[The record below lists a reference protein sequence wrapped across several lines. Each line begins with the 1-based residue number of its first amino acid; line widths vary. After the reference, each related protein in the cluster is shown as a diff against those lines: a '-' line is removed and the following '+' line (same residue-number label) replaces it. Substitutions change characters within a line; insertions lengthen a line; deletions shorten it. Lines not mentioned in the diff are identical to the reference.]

1 MKIAKLDLPDS
12 AIEFLHSQGF
22 EKLYPPQADS
32 VKSGLMDGKNI
43 LVSAPTASG
52 KTLIAMLAMLSHLS
66 KNNSDNNNDD
76 SNHNGIGKKVIYLS
90 PLRALAAEKFTE
102 FKKLEKISLGKK
114 IKVGISTGD
123 FENLEK
129 NLEKN
134 NILILTN
141 EKMDSIIRHG
151 AEWIEDIG
159 LVISDEVHLIGDES
173 RGPTLE
179 MILTQLKLLET
190 KPQIVG
196 LSATITNSEELSD
209 WLGCNLV
216 KNDWRPVP
224 LSEGVC
230 DGGEVTM
237 SDGKTFEVERSIRGT
252 PIDLGVQSVKEGGQS
267 LVFAETR
274 TRSKSLATKAADAVS
289 QVLEKKDLK
298 NLEKTSKK
306 IMSENEHTELVKT
319 LALLI
324 KKGVAFH
331 HAGLNQNCRGTVET
345 EFRKGTIKLL
355 SSTPTLAAGVNLPA
369 RRVVISNINRYNAKV
384 GANRPI
390 SILEYKQLCG
400 RAGRPQY
407 DDYGESIIVG
417 NGNTEDLI
425 DYYIN
430 GEPEPII
437 SKITDDKSLRTHVL
451 SVVVTNPGIKK
462 DDILEFFLQTL
473 GGMQSR
479 KPTIKFAIDISL
491 RFLSS
496 EYLIVKKGERYAATE
511 FGKKTSMLYI
521 DPLTATSFRD
531 AVENVSPDGKHTFG
545 FLHLISKCDE
555 FFPKFSLR
563 NKDYGAASVLIE
575 NNSSELLESISEYDC
590 SRSLLALNAW
600 ITESSELSL
609 SDNLGIES
617 GDMHRMAETA
627 NWLSYCL
634 REISKHVERADLLD
648 ELDNLR
654 KRIVYGIREELLDLV
669 RVKGIGRVRARIL
682 YKNNIRNLDDL
693 AKIPVNKLAE
703 IDKIG
708 STIADN
714 IKTELRR
721 IRY

>member
-1 MKIAKLDLPDS
+1 MKIEKLDLPEP
-12 AIEFLHSQGF
+12 AIEFLKSQGF

-32 VKSGLMDGKNI
+32 VKSGLLGEQSI

-52 KTLIAMLAMLSHLS
+52 KTLIAMLAMLSYLS
-66 KNNSDNNNDD
+66 KNK
-76 SNHNGIGKKVIYLS
+76 GKVIYLS
-90 PLRALAAEKFTE
+90 PLRALAAEKLSE
-102 FKKLEKISLGKK
+102 FKKLEKIPLGNK

-123 FENLEK
+123 FESLEK

-134 NILILTN
+134 NVLILTN
-141 EKMDSIIRHG
+141 EKMDSVIRHG
-151 AEWIEDIG
+151 AEWIEEIG
-159 LVISDEVHLIGDES
+159 LVITDEVHLIGDES

-179 MILTQLKLLET
+179 MVLTQLKRLDT

-196 LSATITNSEELSD
+196 LSATITNSDEIAD
-209 WLGCNLV
+209 WLDCKLV

-230 DGGEVTM
+230 DAGEVTM
-237 SDGKTFEVERSIRGT
+237 SNGKTFEIERSLRGT
-252 PIDLGVQSVKEGGQS
+252 PIDLGVQSVQQGGQS

-289 QVLEKKDLK
+289 QILEKKDLTE
-298 NLEKTSKK
+298 LEKTSKK
-306 IMSENEHTELVKT
+306 ILSQNEHTDLVKT
-319 LALLI
+319 LALLV

-331 HAGLNQNCRGTVET
+331 HAGLNQKCRETIET

-369 RRVVISNINRYNAKV
+369 RRVVISNVNRYNAKV

-417 NGNTEDLI
+417 NGNIEDLI
-425 DYYIN
+425 DHYIN
-430 GEPEPII
+430 GEPEPIV

-451 SVVVTNPGIKK
+451 SVIVTNPGIKK
-462 DDILEFFLQTL
+462 DEILEFFLQTL
-473 GGMQSR
+473 GGLQSR

-511 FGKKTSMLYI
+511 FGKKTSMLYV
-521 DPLTATSFRD
+521 DPLTATYFRD
-531 AVENVSPDGKHTFG
+531 AVENVSQDRSHPFG
-545 FLHLISKCDE
+545 FLHLISNCEE

-563 NKDYGAASVLIE
+563 NKDYESASLLIE
-575 NNSSELLESISEYDC
+575 NNSSELLEPISEYDC
-590 SRSLLALNAW
+590 SRSLLALHAW

-609 SDNLGIES
+609 SDSLGIES

-627 NWLSYCL
+627 NWLLYCL
-634 REISKHVERADLLD
+634 REISKHVERADLLE

-682 YKNNIRNLDDL
+682 YKHGIKNLNDL
-693 AKIPVNKLAE
+693 AKTPVDKLAE

-714 IKTELRR
+714 IKSELRKV
-721 IRY
+721 RY

>member
-1 MKIAKLDLPDS
+1 MKIEKLDLPDT
-12 AIEFLHSQGF
+12 AIEFLKSQGY

-32 VKSGLMDGKNI
+32 VESGLLDGKSI

-52 KTLIAMLAMLSHLS
+52 KTLIAMLAMISYLS
-66 KNNSDNNNDD
+66 KND
-76 SNHNGIGKKVIYLS
+76 GKVIYLS
-90 PLRALAAEKFTE
+90 PLRALAAEKFLE
-102 FKKLEKISLGKK
+102 FKKLEKVVLEKK
-114 IKVGISTGD
+114 VKVSISTGD
-123 FENLEK
+123 YENIEK
-129 NLEKN
+129 NLEKSN
-134 NILILTN
+134 VLILTN

-151 AEWIEDIG
+151 AEWVEEIG
-159 LVISDEVHLIGDES
+159 LVIADEVHLIGDEN

-190 KPQIVG
+190 NPQIVG
-196 LSATITNSEELSD
+196 LSATITNSDEIAD
-209 WLGCNLV
+209 WLDCKLV

-230 DGGEVTM
+230 DAGEVTM
-237 SDGKTFEVERSIRGT
+237 NDGKVFSVERSICGT

-274 TRSKSLATKAADAVS
+274 NRSKSLATKAADVIS
-289 QVLEKKDLK
+289 KILEKKDLME
-298 NLEKTSKK
+298 LEKTSKK
-306 IMSENEHTELVKT
+306 ILAENEHTELIKT
-319 LALLI
+319 LAFLV

-331 HAGLNQNCRGTVET
+331 HAGLNQNCRQTIET

-369 RRVVISNINRYNAKV
+369 RRVIISSINRYNAKV

-407 DDYGESIIVG
+407 DDYGEAIIVG

-437 SKITDDKSLRTHVL
+437 SKITDDKSLRTHIL
-451 SVVVTNPGIKK
+451 SLVTTHPGIKK
-462 DDILEFFLQTL
+462 DEILEFFLQTL
-473 GGMQSR
+473 GGLQSR

-496 EYLIVKKGERYAATE
+496 EYLLIKKGERYAATE

-521 DPLTATSFRD
+521 DPLTATYFRD
-531 AVENVSPDGKHTFG
+531 ALENVSQDRKHTFG
-545 FLHLISKCDE
+545 FLHLISNCEE

-563 NKDYGAASVLIE
+563 NKDYEAVSLLIE
-575 NNSSELLESISEYDC
+575 NNSSELLEPISEYDC
-590 SRSLLALNAW
+590 SRSLLALHAW

-609 SDNLGIES
+609 SDNFGIES

-634 REISKHVERADLLD
+634 REISKHVERADLLE
-648 ELDNLR
+648 ELGNLR
-654 KRIVYGIREELLDLV
+654 KRIVYGIREELLELV
-669 RVKGIGRVRARIL
+669 QIKGIGRVRARVL
-682 YKNNIRNLDDL
+682 YKHKIKNLNDL

-708 STIADN
+708 STLADN
-714 IKTELRR
+714 IKSELRKV
-721 IRY
+721 RY

>member
-1 MKIAKLDLPDS
+1 MNIDKLKLPES
-12 AIEFLHSQGF
+12 AIKFLKSQGYT
-22 EKLYPPQADS
+22 KLYPPQADS
-32 VKSGLMDGKNI
+32 VKSGLLDGKSI

-52 KTLIAMLAMLSHLS
+52 KTLIAMLAIMSYL
-66 KNNSDNNNDD
+66 
-76 SNHNGIGKKVIYLS
+76 SNHKGKVIYLS

-102 FKKLEKISLGKK
+102 FKKLEKVALGN
-114 IKVGISTGD
+114 KVKVAISTGD
-123 FENLEK
+123 FENIEK
-129 NLEKN
+129 NLEISN
-134 NILILTN
+134 LLILTN
-141 EKMDSIIRHG
+141 EKMDSIIRHS
-151 AEWIEDIG
+151 AEWVDEIG
-159 LVISDEVHLIGDES
+159 LVISDEVHLIGDEN

-196 LSATITNSEELSD
+196 LSATITNSDEIAD
-209 WLGCNLV
+209 WLECTLV

-230 DGGEVTM
+230 DEGQVTM
-237 SDGKTFEVERSIRGT
+237 SDGKTFEVERTLMGT
-252 PIDLGVQSVKEGGQS
+252 PIDLGVQSVKQGGQS

-274 TRSKSLATKAADAVS
+274 VRSKSLATKAADTIF
-289 QVLEKKDLK
+289 QMLDKKEILE
-298 NLEKTSKK
+298 LEKTSKK
-306 IMSENEHTELVKT
+306 LLSENEHTELVKT
-319 LALLI
+319 LALLV

-331 HAGLNQNCRGTVET
+331 HAGLNQKCRQTIEG

-425 DYYIN
+425 EYYIN

-437 SKITDDKSLRTHVL
+437 SKITDDKSLRTHIL
-451 SVVVTNPGIKK
+451 SVIVTHPGIKK
-462 DDILEFFLQTL
+462 EDILEFFLQTL
-473 GGMQSR
+473 GGLQTR
-479 KPTIKFAIDISL
+479 KPTLKFAIDISL

-496 EYLIVKKGERYAATE
+496 KFLIIKKGERYAATE

-521 DPLTATSFRD
+521 DPLTATYFRD
-531 AVENVSPDGKHTFG
+531 SIENVSQERKHTFG
-545 FLHLISKCDE
+545 FLHLITNCEE

-563 NKDYGAASVLIE
+563 QKDYETASLMIE
-575 NNSSELLESISEYDC
+575 NNSSQLLEPISEYDC
-590 SRSLLALNAW
+590 SRSLLALQSW
-600 ITESSELSL
+600 ITESTELSL
-609 SDNLGIES
+609 SDSLGMES
-617 GDMHRMAETA
+617 GDVHRMTENA

-634 REISKHVERADLLD
+634 REISKHVERVDLLE
-648 ELDNLR
+648 ELSDLR
-654 KRIVYGIREELLDLV
+654 NRVVYGIREELLDLV
-669 RVKGIGRVRARIL
+669 KVKGIGRVRARIL
-682 YKNNIRNLDDL
+682 FKHGIKDL
-693 AKIPVNKLAE
+693 EDLKKIPVNKLGE

-708 STIADN
+708 STIADK
-714 IKTELRR
+714 IKEELRKVR
-721 IRY
+721 

>member
-1 MKIAKLDLPDS
+1 MKIDKLDLPDA
-12 AIEFLHSQGF
+12 AIEFLKSQGY

-32 VKSGLMDGKNI
+32 IKSGLLDGKSI

-52 KTLIAMLAMLSHLS
+52 KTLIAMLAMINYLS
-66 KNNSDNNNDD
+66 KNN
-76 SNHNGIGKKVIYLS
+76 GKVIYLS
-90 PLRALAAEKFTE
+90 PLRALAAEKFSE
-102 FKKLEKISLGKK
+102 FKKLEKVALGKK
-114 IKVGISTGD
+114 VKVGISTGD
-123 FENLEK
+123 YENIEK
-129 NLEKN
+129 NLEN
-134 NILILTN
+134 SNVLILTN

-151 AEWIEDIG
+151 AEWVEEIG
-159 LVISDEVHLIGDES
+159 LVIADEVHLIGDEN

-179 MILTQLKLLET
+179 MVLTQLKLLET
-190 KPQIVG
+190 NPQIVG
-196 LSATITNSEELSD
+196 LSATITNSDEIAD
-209 WLGCNLV
+209 WLNCKLV

-230 DGGEVTM
+230 DAGEITM
-237 SDGKTFEVERSIRGT
+237 NDGKVFSVERSVCGT

-267 LVFAETR
+267 LIFAETR
-274 TRSKSLATKAADAVS
+274 NRSKSLATKAADAIS
-289 QVLEKKDLK
+289 QILEKKDLEE
-298 NLEKTSKK
+298 LQKTSKK
-306 IMSENEHTELVKT
+306 ILLENEHTELIKT
-319 LALLI
+319 LAFLV

-331 HAGLNQNCRGTVET
+331 HAGLNQNCRQTIET

-369 RRVVISNINRYNAKV
+369 RRVVISSINRYNAKV

-407 DDYGESIIVG
+407 DDYGEAIIVG

-437 SKITDDKSLRTHVL
+437 SKITDDKSLRTHIL
-451 SVVVTNPGIKK
+451 SVVVTHPGIKK
-462 DDILEFFLQTL
+462 DEILEFFLQTL
-473 GGMQSR
+473 GGLQSR

-496 EYLIVKKGERYAATE
+496 EYLLIKKGERYAATE

-521 DPLTATSFRD
+521 DPLTATYFRD
-531 AVENVSPDGKHTFG
+531 AIENVSQDRKHTFG
-545 FLHLISKCDE
+545 FLHLISNCEE

-563 NKDYGAASVLIE
+563 KKDYESASLLIE
-575 NNSSELLESISEYDC
+575 NNSSELLEQISEYDC
-590 SRSLLALNAW
+590 SRSLLALHAW

-609 SDNLGIES
+609 SDNFGVES

-634 REISKHVERADLLD
+634 REISKHVERADLLE
-648 ELDNLR
+648 ELGNLR
-654 KRIVYGIREELLDLV
+654 KRIVYGIREELLELV
-669 RVKGIGRVRARIL
+669 RIKGIGRIRARIL
-682 YKNNIRNLDDL
+682 YKHRIKNLDDL

-708 STIADN
+708 STLADN
-714 IKTELRR
+714 IKSELRKVR
-721 IRY
+721 

>member
-1 MKIAKLDLPDS
+1 MKIEKLKLPES
-12 AIEFLHSQGF
+12 AIEFLKSQGF
-22 EKLYPPQADS
+22 AKLYPPQADS
-32 VKSGLMDGKNI
+32 VKSGLLDGKSI

-52 KTLIAMLAMLSHLS
+52 KTLIAMLAMMSYLS
-66 KNNSDNNNDD
+66 KNK
-76 SNHNGIGKKVIYLS
+76 GKVIYLS

-102 FKKLEKISLGKK
+102 FKKLEKVALGN
-114 IKVGISTGD
+114 KVKVAISTGD
-123 FENLEK
+123 FENIEK
-129 NLEKN
+129 NLEKSN
-134 NILILTN
+134 VLILTN

-151 AEWIEDIG
+151 AEWVDDIG

-179 MILTQLKLLET
+179 MILTQLKLLES

-196 LSATITNSEELSD
+196 LSATITNSDEIAD
-209 WLGCNLV
+209 WLECKLV

-230 DGGEVTM
+230 DEGQVTM
-237 SDGKTFEVERSIRGT
+237 SNGETFEVERSLRGT
-252 PIDLGVQSVKEGGQS
+252 PIDLGVQSVQQGGQS

-274 TRSKSLATKAADAVS
+274 TRSKSLATKASDIIS
-289 QVLEKKDLK
+289 QILEKKEITQ
-298 NLEKTSKK
+298 LEKTSKK
-306 IMSENEHTELVKT
+306 LLSENEHTELVKT
-319 LALLI
+319 LALLV

-331 HAGLNQNCRGTVET
+331 HAGLNQKCRGTIES

-369 RRVVISNINRYNAKV
+369 RRVIISNINRYNAKV

-407 DDYGESIIVG
+407 DDFGESIIVG
-417 NGNTEDLI
+417 NGNIEDLI
-425 DYYIN
+425 EYYIN
-430 GEPEPII
+430 GEPEPIE
-437 SKITDDKSLRTHVL
+437 SKITDDKSLRTHIL
-451 SVVVTNPGIKK
+451 SVIVTHPGIKK
-462 DDILEFFLQTL
+462 EAIMEFFLQTL
-473 GGMQSR
+473 GGLQSR

-496 EYLIVKKGERYAATE
+496 KFLIIKKGERYAATE

-521 DPLTATSFRD
+521 DPLTATYFRD
-531 AVENVSPDGKHTFG
+531 SIENVSEERKHTFG
-545 FLHLISKCDE
+545 FLHLITNCEE

-563 NKDYGAASVLIE
+563 QKDYETASLMIE
-575 NNSSELLESISEYDC
+575 NNSSQLLEPISEYDC
-590 SRSLLALNAW
+590 SRSLLALQSW
-600 ITESSELSL
+600 ITESTELSL
-609 SDNLGIES
+609 SDSLGIES
-617 GDMHRMAETA
+617 GDMHRMTENA

-634 REISKHVERADLLD
+634 REISKHVERADLLE
-648 ELDNLR
+648 ELGDLR
-654 KRIVYGIREELLDLV
+654 NRVVYGIREELLDLV

-682 YKNNIRNLDDL
+682 FKHGIKNLDDL
-693 AKIPVNKLAE
+693 RKIPVNKLAE

-714 IKTELRR
+714 IKAELRR
-721 IRY
+721 VR

>member
-1 MKIAKLDLPDS
+1 MKIEKLDLPDS
-12 AIEFLHSQGF
+12 AIEFLKSQGF
-22 EKLYPPQADS
+22 EKLYPPQVDS
-32 VKSGLMDGKNI
+32 VKSGLLDGKSI

-52 KTLIAMLAMLSHLS
+52 KTLIAMLAMFSYLS
-66 KNNSDNNNDD
+66 KNN
-76 SNHNGIGKKVIYLS
+76 GKVIYLS

-102 FKKLEKISLGKK
+102 FKKLEKITLGKK

-123 FENLEK
+123 FDGIEK
-129 NLEKN
+129 NLEKSD
-134 NILILTN
+134 ILILTN
-141 EKMDSIIRHG
+141 EKMDSVIRHG
-151 AEWIEDIG
+151 VEWIDEIG
-159 LVISDEVHLIGDES
+159 LVISDEVHLIGDEN

-179 MILTQLKLLET
+179 MILTQLKLLDT
-190 KPQIVG
+190 KPQMVG
-196 LSATITNSEELSD
+196 LSATITNSDEIAN
-209 WLGCNLV
+209 WLDCTLV

-237 SDGKTFEVERSIRGT
+237 SNGNTFEIERSLRGT
-252 PIDLGVQSVKEGGQS
+252 PIDLGVQSVKQGGQS

-274 TRSKSLATKAADAVS
+274 TRSKSLATKAADVIS
-289 QVLEKKDLK
+289 QMLEKNDLK
-298 NLEKTSKK
+298 ELEKTSKK
-306 IMSENEHTELVKT
+306 ILSQNENTEIVKT
-319 LALLI
+319 LALLV

-331 HAGLNQNCRGTVET
+331 HAGLNQNCREIIEK
-345 EFRKGTIKLL
+345 EFRNGTIKLL

-369 RRVVISNINRYNAKV
+369 RRVVISNVNRYNAKV
-384 GANRPI
+384 GRNMPI

-417 NGNTEDLI
+417 SGNTEDLTEH
-425 DYYIN
+425 YIN

-437 SKITDDKSLRTHVL
+437 SKITDDKSLRTHIL
-451 SVVVTNPGIKK
+451 SVIVTHPGIKK
-462 DDILEFFLQTL
+462 DEILEFFLQTL
-473 GGMQSR
+473 GGLQSR

-496 EYLIVKKGERYAATE
+496 EFLIIKKSERYAATE
-511 FGKKTSMLYI
+511 FGQKTSMLYI
-521 DPLTATSFRD
+521 DPLTATHFRD
-531 AVENVSPDGKHTFG
+531 AVENVSQDRKHTFG
-545 FLHLISKCDE
+545 FLHLISSCEE

-563 NKDYGAASVLIE
+563 NKDYESVSLLIE
-575 NNSSELLESISEYDC
+575 NNSSELLEPISEYDC
-590 SRSLLALNAW
+590 SRSLLALQSW

-609 SDNLGIES
+609 SDSLSIES
-617 GDMHRMAETA
+617 GDMHRMAEMA

-634 REISKHVERADLLD
+634 REISKHVERPDLLE
-648 ELDNLR
+648 ELDDLR

-682 YKNNIRNLDDL
+682 YKHKIKNLDDL

-714 IKTELRR
+714 IKSELRKV
-721 IRY
+721 RY

>member
-1 MKIAKLDLPDS
+1 MKIEKLDLPDS
-12 AIEFLHSQGF
+12 AIEFLKSQGY

-32 VKSGLMDGKNI
+32 VKSGLLDGKSI

-52 KTLIAMLAMLSHLS
+52 KTLIAMLAMISYLS
-66 KNNSDNNNDD
+66 KNT
-76 SNHNGIGKKVIYLS
+76 GKVIYLS
-90 PLRALAAEKFTE
+90 PLRALAAEKFSE
-102 FKKLEKISLGKK
+102 FKKLEKVAIGN
-114 IKVGISTGD
+114 KVKVSISTGD
-123 FENLEK
+123 YENIEK
-129 NLEKN
+129 NLEKSN
-134 NILILTN
+134 VLILTN

-151 AEWIEDIG
+151 AEWVEEIG
-159 LVISDEVHLIGDES
+159 LVISDEVHLIGDEN

-196 LSATITNSEELSD
+196 LSATITNSDEIAD
-209 WLGCNLV
+209 WLDCKLV

-224 LSEGVC
+224 LTEGVC
-230 DGGEVTM
+230 DAGEVTM
-237 SDGKTFEVERSIRGT
+237 NDGKTFSVERSIRGT

-274 TRSKSLATKAADAVS
+274 NRSKSLATKAADAIS
-289 QVLEKKDLK
+289 QILEKKDLK
-298 NLEKTSKK
+298 ELEKTSKK
-306 IMSENEHTELVKT
+306 ILAQNEHTELIKT
-319 LALLI
+319 LAFLV

-331 HAGLNQNCRGTVET
+331 HAGLNQNCRETIET

-369 RRVVISNINRYNAKV
+369 RRVVISNVNRYNAKV
-384 GANRPI
+384 GKNMPI

-407 DDYGESIIVG
+407 DDYGEAIIVG
-417 NGNTEDLI
+417 NGNTEDLT

-437 SKITDDKSLRTHVL
+437 SKITDDKSLRTHIL
-451 SVVVTNPGIKK
+451 SVIVTHPGIKK
-462 DDILEFFLQTL
+462 DEILEFFLQTL
-473 GGMQSR
+473 GGLQSR

-491 RFLSS
+491 RFLSN
-496 EYLIVKKGERYAATE
+496 EYLLIKKGERFAATE

-521 DPLTATSFRD
+521 DPLTATYFRD
-531 AVENVSPDGKHTFG
+531 AIENVSQDRKHTFG
-545 FLHLISKCDE
+545 FLHLISNCEE

-563 NKDYGAASVLIE
+563 NKDYESVSLLIE
-575 NNSSELLESISEYDC
+575 NNSEELIEPISEYDC
-590 SRSLLALNAW
+590 SRSLLALHAW

-609 SDNLGIES
+609 SDNFGIES
-617 GDMHRMAETA
+617 GDMHRIAETA

-634 REISKHVERADLLD
+634 REISKHVERADLLE
-648 ELDNLR
+648 ELGNLR
-654 KRIVYGIREELLDLV
+654 KRIVYGIREELLELV

-682 YKNNIRNLDDL
+682 YKHKIKNLDDL
-693 AKIPVNKLAE
+693 TKIPVSKLAE

-708 STIADN
+708 STLADK
-714 IKTELRR
+714 IKSELRKV
-721 IRY
+721 RY

>member
-1 MKIAKLDLPDS
+1 MKIEKLDLPDA
-12 AIEFLHSQGF
+12 AIEFLKSQGF

-32 VKSGLMDGKNI
+32 VKSGLLDGKSI

-52 KTLIAMLAMLSHLS
+52 KTLIAMLAMFSYLS
-66 KNNSDNNNDD
+66 KNN
-76 SNHNGIGKKVIYLS
+76 GKVVYLS

-102 FKKLEKISLGKK
+102 FKKLEKIALGNK

-123 FENLEK
+123 FENIEK

-141 EKMDSIIRHG
+141 EKMDSVIRHG
-151 AEWIEDIG
+151 AEWIDEIG
-159 LVISDEVHLIGDES
+159 LVISDEIHLIGDEN

-179 MILTQLKLLET
+179 MILTQLKLLDS

-196 LSATITNSEELSD
+196 LSATITNSDEIAN
-209 WLGCNLV
+209 WLDCKLV
-216 KNDWRPVP
+216 KSDWRPVP

-230 DGGEVTM
+230 DGGQVTM
-237 SDGKTFEVERSIRGT
+237 NDGTIFEVERTLRGT
-252 PIDLGVQSVKEGGQS
+252 PIDLGVQSVMQGGQS

-274 TRSKSLATKAADAVS
+274 ARSKSLATKAADVIS
-289 QVLEKKDLK
+289 QLLEKNDLK
-298 NLEKTSKK
+298 ELEKTSKK
-306 IMSENEHTELVKT
+306 ILSQNEHTEIVKT
-319 LALLI
+319 LATLV

-331 HAGLNQNCRGTVET
+331 HAGLNQNCREIIEK
-345 EFRKGTIKLL
+345 EFRNGTIKLL

-384 GANRPI
+384 GRNMPI

-417 NGNTEDLI
+417 SGNVEELTEH
-425 DYYIN
+425 YIN

-437 SKITDDKSLRTHVL
+437 SKITDDKSLRTHIL
-451 SVVVTNPGIKK
+451 SVIVTHPGIKK
-462 DDILEFFLQTL
+462 DEILEFFLQTL
-473 GGMQSR
+473 GGLQSR

-496 EYLIVKKGERYAATE
+496 ELLIIKKGERFAATE

-521 DPLTATSFRD
+521 DPLTATHFRD
-531 AVENVSPDGKHTFG
+531 AVENVSQDRKHTFG
-545 FLHLISKCDE
+545 FLHLISNCEE

-563 NKDYGAASVLIE
+563 NRDYESASLLIE
-575 NNSSELLESISEYDC
+575 NHSSELLEPISEYDC
-590 SRSLLALNAW
+590 SRSLLALQAW

-609 SDNLGIES
+609 SDSLSIES
-617 GDMHRMAETA
+617 GDMHRMAEMA

-634 REISKHVERADLLD
+634 REISKHVERADLLE
-648 ELDNLR
+648 ELDDLR

-682 YKNNIRNLDDL
+682 YKHKIKNLDDL

-714 IKTELRR
+714 IKSELRKV
-721 IRY
+721 RY

>member
-1 MKIAKLDLPDS
+1 MKIEKLDLPEP
-12 AIEFLHSQGF
+12 AIEFLKSQGY

-32 VKSGLMDGKNI
+32 VKSGLLDGKSI

-52 KTLIAMLAMLSHLS
+52 KTLIAMLAMLSYLS
-66 KNNSDNNNDD
+66 KNS
-76 SNHNGIGKKVIYLS
+76 GKVIYLS

-102 FKKLEKISLGKK
+102 FKKLEKITIGKK
-114 IKVGISTGD
+114 IKAGISTGD
-123 FENLEK
+123 FENIEK
-129 NLEKN
+129 NLEKS

-151 AEWIEDIG
+151 TEWIDDIG
-159 LVISDEVHLIGDES
+159 LIISDEVHLIGDET

-190 KPQIVG
+190 NPQIVG
-196 LSATITNSEELSD
+196 LSATITNSDEIAN
-209 WLGCNLV
+209 WLGCKLV
-216 KNDWRPVP
+216 QNDWRPVP

-230 DGGEVTM
+230 DGGEITM
-237 SDGKTFEVERSIRGT
+237 SDGKTFEVERSLRGT
-252 PIDLGVQSVKEGGQS
+252 PIDLGVQSVQEGGQS

-274 TRSKSLATKAADAVS
+274 TRSKSLATKAADVIS
-289 QVLEKKDLK
+289 QMLEQNELKD
-298 NLEKTSKK
+298 LEKTSKK
-306 IMSENEHTELVKT
+306 ILSQNEHTEIVKT
-319 LALLI
+319 LATLV

-331 HAGLNQNCRGTVET
+331 HAGLNQNCREIIET

-407 DDYGESIIVG
+407 DKFGESIIVG
-417 NGNTEDLI
+417 NGNTEDLT
-425 DYYIN
+425 DHYIN
-430 GEPEPII
+430 GEPEPIV
-437 SKITDDKSLRTHVL
+437 STITDDKSLRTHIL
-451 SVVVTNPGIKK
+451 SVIVTHPGIKK
-462 DDILEFFLQTL
+462 DEILDFFLQTL
-473 GGMQSR
+473 GGLQSR

-491 RFLSS
+491 RFLSN
-496 EYLIVKKGERYAATE
+496 EYLIMKKGERYAATE

-521 DPLTATSFRD
+521 DPLTATHFRD
-531 AVENVSPDGKHTFG
+531 AVENVSKNGKHTFG
-545 FLHLISKCDE
+545 FLHLIASCEE

-563 NKDYGAASVLIE
+563 NKDYESASLLIE
-575 NNSSELLESISEYDC
+575 NHSSELLEPISEYDC
-590 SRSLLALNAW
+590 SRSLLALQAW

-609 SDNLGIES
+609 SDSLAIES
-617 GDMHRMAETA
+617 GDMHRMTEMA

-634 REISKHVERADLLD
+634 REISKHVDRVDLLE
-648 ELDNLR
+648 ELGDFRN
-654 KRIVYGIREELLDLV
+654 RIVYGIREELLDLV

-682 YKNNIRNLDDL
+682 YKHKIKNLDDL

-714 IKTELRR
+714 IKAELKRVR
-721 IRY
+721 

>member
-1 MKIAKLDLPDS
+1 MKIEKLDLPES
-12 AIEFLHSQGF
+12 AIDFLKSQGY

-32 VKSGLMDGKNI
+32 VKSGLLNGKSV

-52 KTLIAMLAMLSHLS
+52 KTLIAMLSMMSYIS
-66 KNNSDNNNDD
+66 KNK
-76 SNHNGIGKKVIYLS
+76 GKIIYLS
-90 PLRALAAEKFTE
+90 PLRALAAEKFSE
-102 FKKLEKISLGKK
+102 FKKLEKVALGNKV
-114 IKVGISTGD
+114 KVGISTGD
-123 FENLEK
+123 FENIEK

-134 NILILTN
+134 NILVLTN

-151 AEWIEDIG
+151 AEWVDEIG
-159 LVISDEVHLIGDES
+159 LVIADEIHLIGDEN

-196 LSATITNSEELSD
+196 LSATITNSNEIAD
-209 WLGCNLV
+209 WLECNLI

-224 LSEGVC
+224 LAEGVC
-230 DGGEVTM
+230 DAGEITM
-237 SDGKTFEVERSIRGT
+237 GDGKTFEVERSIRGT
-252 PIDLGVQSVKEGGQS
+252 PIDLGVQSVKDGGQS

-274 TRSKSLATKAADAVS
+274 TRSKSLATKAADVIS
-289 QVLEKKDLK
+289 QILAKKELIQ
-298 NLEKTSKK
+298 LEKTSKK
-306 IMSENEHTELVKT
+306 ILSENEHTELVKT
-319 LALLI
+319 LAILV

-331 HAGLNQNCRGTVET
+331 HAGLNQKCREIIET
-345 EFRKGTIKLL
+345 EFRNGTIKLL

-369 RRVVISNINRYNAKV
+369 RRVVISSVNRYNAKV

-407 DDYGESIIVG
+407 DKFGESIIVG
-417 NGNTEDLI
+417 NGNTKDLI
-425 DYYIN
+425 DYYIK
-430 GEPEPII
+430 GEPEPIE

-451 SVVVTNPGIKK
+451 SVVVTHPGIKK
-462 DDILEFFLQTL
+462 EEILEFFLKTL
-473 GGMQSR
+473 GGLQSR

-496 EYLIVKKGERYAATE
+496 EYLLVKKGERYAATE

-521 DPLTATSFRD
+521 DPLTATYFRD
-531 AVENVSPDGKHTFG
+531 AVENVSQDRKHTFG
-545 FLHLISKCDE
+545 FLHLISNCEE

-563 NKDYGAASVLIE
+563 KKDYESASLMIE
-575 NNSSELLESISEYDC
+575 NNSSELLEPISEYDC
-590 SRSLLALNAW
+590 SRSLLALQAW

-617 GDMHRMAETA
+617 GDMHRMTETA

-634 REISKHVERADLLD
+634 REISKHVERADLLE
-648 ELDNLR
+648 ELGDLR
-654 KRIVYGIREELLDLV
+654 RRIVYGIREELLDLV

-682 YKNNIRNLDDL
+682 FKNGIKNLTDL
-693 AKIPVNKLAE
+693 EKIPVNKLAE

-708 STIADN
+708 STIAEN

-721 IRY
+721 ARY

>member
-1 MKIAKLDLPDS
+1 MKIEKLDLPEL
-12 AIEFLHSQGF
+12 AIEFLKSQGF

-32 VKSGLMDGKNI
+32 VKSGLLGEQSI

-52 KTLIAMLAMLSHLS
+52 KTLIAMLAMLSYLS
-66 KNNSDNNNDD
+66 KNK
-76 SNHNGIGKKVIYLS
+76 GKVIYLS
-90 PLRALAAEKFTE
+90 PLRALAAEKLSE
-102 FKKLEKISLGKK
+102 FKKLEKIPLGNK

-123 FENLEK
+123 FESLEK

-134 NILILTN
+134 NVLILTN
-141 EKMDSIIRHG
+141 EKMDSMIRHG
-151 AEWIEDIG
+151 AEWIEEIG
-159 LVISDEVHLIGDES
+159 LVITDEVHLIGDES

-179 MILTQLKLLET
+179 MVLTQLKRLDT

-196 LSATITNSEELSD
+196 LSATITNSDEIAN
-209 WLGCNLV
+209 WLDCKLV

-230 DGGEVTM
+230 DAGEVTM
-237 SDGKTFEVERSIRGT
+237 SNGKTFEIERSLRGT
-252 PIDLGVQSVKEGGQS
+252 PIDLGVQSVQQGGQS

-289 QVLEKKDLK
+289 QILEKKDLTE
-298 NLEKTSKK
+298 LEKTSKK
-306 IMSENEHTELVKT
+306 ILSQNEHTDLVKT
-319 LALLI
+319 LALLV

-331 HAGLNQNCRGTVET
+331 HAGLNQKCRETIET

-369 RRVVISNINRYNAKV
+369 RRVVISNVNRYNAKV

-417 NGNTEDLI
+417 NGNIEDLI
-425 DYYIN
+425 DHYIN
-430 GEPEPII
+430 GEPEPIV

-451 SVVVTNPGIKK
+451 SVIVTNPGIKK
-462 DDILEFFLQTL
+462 DEILEFFLQTL
-473 GGMQSR
+473 GGLQSR

-511 FGKKTSMLYI
+511 FGKKTSMLYV
-521 DPLTATSFRD
+521 DPLTATYFRD
-531 AVENVSPDGKHTFG
+531 AVENVSQDRSHPFG
-545 FLHLISKCDE
+545 FLHLISNCEE

-563 NKDYGAASVLIE
+563 NKDYESASLLIE
-575 NNSSELLESISEYDC
+575 NNSSELLEPISEYDC
-590 SRSLLALNAW
+590 SRSLLALHAW

-609 SDNLGIES
+609 SDSLGIES

-627 NWLSYCL
+627 NWLLYCL
-634 REISKHVERADLLD
+634 REISKHVERADLLE

-682 YKNNIRNLDDL
+682 YKHGIKNLNDL
-693 AKIPVNKLAE
+693 AKTPVDKLAE

-714 IKTELRR
+714 IKSELRKV
-721 IRY
+721 RY

>member
-1 MKIAKLDLPDS
+1 MKIEQLKLPDS
-12 AIEFLHSQGF
+12 AIEFLKSQGF

-32 VKSGLMDGKNI
+32 VKSGLLDGQSL
-43 LVSAPTASG
+43 LVSSPTASG
-52 KTLIAMLAMLSHLS
+52 KTLIAMLAILSYLS
-66 KNNSDNNNDD
+66 KHD
-76 SNHNGIGKKVIYLS
+76 GKVIYLS
-90 PLRALAAEKFTE
+90 PLRALAAEKFLE
-102 FKKLEKISLGKK
+102 FKKLEKIALGKK

-123 FENLEK
+123 FENIEK
-129 NLEKN
+129 NLEKSN
-134 NILILTN
+134 VLILTN

-151 AEWIEDIG
+151 TEWIEEIG
-159 LVISDEVHLIGDES
+159 LVITDEVHLIGDET

-179 MILTQLKLLET
+179 MTLTQLKLLET

-196 LSATITNSEELSD
+196 LSATITNSDEIAN
-209 WLGCNLV
+209 WLGCKLV

-230 DGGEVTM
+230 DAGEVTM

-274 TRSKSLATKAADAVS
+274 TRSKSLATKAADIIS
-289 QVLEKKDLK
+289 QILEKKDLK
-298 NLEKTSKK
+298 ELEKTSKK
-306 IMSENEHTELVKT
+306 ILSENEHTELVKT
-319 LALLI
+319 LAILV

-331 HAGLNQNCRGTVET
+331 HAGLNQNCRTIIET

-369 RRVVISNINRYNAKV
+369 RRVVISSVNRYNAKV

-425 DYYIN
+425 EHYIN
-430 GEPEPII
+430 GEPEPIV
-437 SKITDDKSLRTHVL
+437 SKITDDKSLRTHIL
-451 SVVVTNPGIKK
+451 SVVVTHPGIKK
-462 DDILEFFLQTL
+462 DEILEFFLQTL
-473 GGMQSR
+473 GGLQSR
-479 KPTIKFAIDISL
+479 KLTIKFAIDISL

-496 EYLIVKKGERYAATE
+496 EYLIIKKGERYAATE

-521 DPLTATSFRD
+521 DPLTATHFRD
-531 AVENVSPDGKHTFG
+531 ATENVSQDRKHTFG
-545 FLHLISKCDE
+545 FLHLITNCEE

-563 NKDYGAASVLIE
+563 NRDYESASLLIE
-575 NNSSELLESISEYDC
+575 NHSSELLEPISEYDC
-590 SRSLLALNAW
+590 SRSLLALQAW

-609 SDNLGIES
+609 SDSLGIES
-617 GDMHRMAETA
+617 GDMHRMVEMA

-634 REISKHVERADLLD
+634 REISKHVERADLLE
-648 ELDNLR
+648 ELSDLR
-654 KRIVYGIREELLDLV
+654 KRVVYGIREELLDLV

-682 YKNNIRNLDDL
+682 FKHGIKNLDDL

-708 STIADN
+708 STLADN
-714 IKTELRR
+714 IKSELRKVR
-721 IRY
+721 

>member
-1 MKIAKLDLPDS
+1 MKIDKLDLPDA
-12 AIEFLHSQGF
+12 AIEFLKSQGY

-32 VKSGLMDGKNI
+32 IKSGLLDGKSI

-52 KTLIAMLAMLSHLS
+52 KTLIAMLAMINYLS
-66 KNNSDNNNDD
+66 KNN
-76 SNHNGIGKKVIYLS
+76 GKVIYLS
-90 PLRALAAEKFTE
+90 PLRALAAEKFLE
-102 FKKLEKISLGKK
+102 FKKLEKVALGKK
-114 IKVGISTGD
+114 VKVSISTGD
-123 FENLEK
+123 YENIEK
-129 NLEKN
+129 NLEKSDV
-134 NILILTN
+134 LILTN

-151 AEWIEDIG
+151 TEWVEEIG
-159 LVISDEVHLIGDES
+159 LVIADEVHLIGDEN

-190 KPQIVG
+190 NPQIVG
-196 LSATITNSEELSD
+196 LSATITNSNEIAD
-209 WLGCNLV
+209 WLGCILV
-216 KNDWRPVP
+216 KSDWRPVP

-230 DGGEVTM
+230 DAGEVTM
-237 SDGKTFEVERSIRGT
+237 NDGKVFSVERSICGT

-267 LVFAETR
+267 LIFAETR
-274 TRSKSLATKAADAVS
+274 NRSKSLATKAADAIS
-289 QVLEKKDLK
+289 QILEKKDLEE
-298 NLEKTSKK
+298 LEKTSKK
-306 IMSENEHTELVKT
+306 ILSENEHTELIKT
-319 LALLI
+319 LAFLV

-331 HAGLNQNCRGTVET
+331 HAGLNQNCRQTIET

-369 RRVVISNINRYNAKV
+369 RRVVISSINRYNAKV

-407 DDYGESIIVG
+407 DDYGEAIIVG

-437 SKITDDKSLRTHVL
+437 SKITDDKSLRTHIL
-451 SVVVTNPGIKK
+451 SVVVTHPGIKK
-462 DDILEFFLQTL
+462 DEILEFFLQTL
-473 GGMQSR
+473 GGLQSR

-496 EYLIVKKGERYAATE
+496 EYLLIKKGERYAATE

-521 DPLTATSFRD
+521 DPLTATYFRD
-531 AVENVSPDGKHTFG
+531 AIENVSQDRKHTFG
-545 FLHLISKCDE
+545 FLHLISNCEE

-563 NKDYGAASVLIE
+563 KKDYESASLLIE
-575 NNSSELLESISEYDC
+575 NNSSELLEQISEYDC
-590 SRSLLALNAW
+590 SRSLLALHAW

-609 SDNLGIES
+609 SDNFGVES

-634 REISKHVERADLLD
+634 REISKHVERADLLE
-648 ELDNLR
+648 ELGNLR
-654 KRIVYGIREELLDLV
+654 KRIVYGIREELLELV
-669 RVKGIGRVRARIL
+669 RIKGIGRIRARIL
-682 YKNNIRNLDDL
+682 YKHRIKNLDDL

-708 STIADN
+708 STLADN
-714 IKTELRR
+714 IKSELRKVR
-721 IRY
+721 

>member
-1 MKIAKLDLPDS
+1 MNIEKLKLPDS
-12 AIEFLHSQGF
+12 AIEFLKSQGF
-22 EKLYPPQADS
+22 KKLYPPQADS
-32 VKSGLMDGKNI
+32 VKSGLLNGKSI

-52 KTLIAMLAMLSHLS
+52 KTLIAVLAILSYLS
-66 KNNSDNNNDD
+66 NND
-76 SNHNGIGKKVIYLS
+76 GKVIYLS
-90 PLRALAAEKFTE
+90 PLRALAAEKFLE
-102 FKKLEKISLGKK
+102 FKKLEKISIGKK
-114 IKVGISTGD
+114 IKVSISTGD
-123 FENLEK
+123 FENIEK
-129 NLEKN
+129 NLEKSN
-134 NILILTN
+134 VLILTN

-151 AEWIEDIG
+151 AEWVEEIG
-159 LVISDEVHLIGDES
+159 LVITDEVHLIGDEN

-179 MILTQLKLLET
+179 MTLTQLKLLET

-196 LSATITNSEELSD
+196 LSATITNSDEIAN
-209 WLGCNLV
+209 WLGCKLV

-224 LSEGVC
+224 LTEGVC
-230 DGGEVTM
+230 DAGEVTM

-274 TRSKSLATKAADAVS
+274 TRSKSLATKAADIIS
-289 QVLEKKDLK
+289 QILEKKDLK
-298 NLEKTSKK
+298 ELEKTSKK
-306 IMSENEHTELVKT
+306 ILSENEHTELVKT
-319 LALLI
+319 LAFLV

-331 HAGLNQNCRGTVET
+331 HAGLNQNCRTIIEK

-369 RRVVISNINRYNAKV
+369 RRVVISSVNRYNAKV

-425 DYYIN
+425 EYYIN

-437 SKITDDKSLRTHVL
+437 SKITDDKSLRTHIL
-451 SVVVTNPGIKK
+451 SVVVTHPGIKK
-462 DDILEFFLQTL
+462 DEILEFFLQTL
-473 GGMQSR
+473 GGLQSR
-479 KPTIKFAIDISL
+479 KLTIKFAIDISL

-496 EYLIVKKGERYAATE
+496 EYLIIKKGERYAATE
-511 FGKKTSMLYI
+511 FGKKTSLLYI
-521 DPLTATSFRD
+521 DPLTATHFRD
-531 AVENVSPDGKHTFG
+531 AIENVSQDREHTFG
-545 FLHLISKCDE
+545 FLHLISNCEE

-563 NKDYGAASVLIE
+563 NRDYESASLLIE
-575 NNSSELLESISEYDC
+575 NNSSELLEPISEYDC
-590 SRSLLALNAW
+590 SRSLLALQAW

-609 SDNLGIES
+609 SDSLGIES
-617 GDMHRMAETA
+617 GDMHRMVEMA

-634 REISKHVERADLLD
+634 REISKHVERADLLE
-648 ELDNLR
+648 ELDDLR
-654 KRIVYGIREELLDLV
+654 KRIVYGIRGELLDLV

-682 YKNNIRNLDDL
+682 YKHEIKNLDDL

-708 STIADN
+708 STLADN
-714 IKTELRR
+714 IKSELRKV
-721 IRY
+721 RY